1 MDAVEATATA
11 ALVAVVGPAVL
22 DALGDPEAVRVAP
35 EAEAEASALLGDA
48 LLLSALLG
56 RLHVAEETG
65 RLAYVPSDDSTA
77 FADEEDDE
85 PGALPPRVVARV
97 TTSGETRSVTMAEA
111 VEDLRVREIVTAD
124 EFYALDE
131 AARFRAFTVSRV
143 ACSDVLASVRDAL
156 ASGLDAGATPGEV
169 QAAAEAALAKAGAAP
184 LSDWHLELVVRNN
197 SAEAYSVGRAEQQ
210 AALGDDLEA
219 LAFVGFPDGRQSD
232 VCRQYNGLVAPASD
246 PVWAYAQ
253 PPNHHL
259 CRSLT
264 RAIVRGFETVTL
276 STASEIEA
284 MGMPSDHGAGEG
296 WDAAARDVTDLKAV
310 PEGVD
315 ARAVEYDI
323 DLPSEQ
329 KFIPSRPSLTG
340 TTT

>member
-1 MDAVEATATA
+1 M
-11 ALVAVVGPAVL
+11 AVVGPAVL
-22 DALGDPEAVRVAP
+22 DALDDPEAVRVAP

-65 RLAYVPSDDSTA
+65 RLAYVPGDDVA
-77 FADEEDDE
+77 EFADDEEDLP

-169 QAAAEAALAKAGAAP
+169 QAAAEAALSKAGAAP

-197 SAEAYSVGRAEQQ
+197 SAAAYSVGRAEQQ

-219 LAFVGFPDGRQSD
+219 LAFVGFPDGRQSKI
-232 VCRQYNGLVAPASD
+232 CAQYNGLVAHASD
-246 PVWAYAQ
+246 PVWGYAT

-276 STASEIEA
+276 STASKVEA
-284 MGMPSDHGAGEG
+284 MGRPSDHGAGDG
-296 WDAAARDVTDLKAV
+296 WDAAARTMADLR
-310 PEGVD
+310 E
-315 ARAVEYDI
+315 
-323 DLPSEQ
+323 LPSGVIE
-329 KFIPSRPSLTG
+329 RAAEYG
-340 TTT
+340 VR

>member
-1 MDAVEATATA
+1 M
-11 ALVAVVGPAVL
+11 G
-22 DALGDPEAVRVAP
+22 
-35 EAEAEASALLGDA
+35 
-48 LLLSALLG
+48 
-56 RLHVAEETG
+56 
-65 RLAYVPSDDSTA
+65 
-77 FADEEDDE
+77 
-85 PGALPPRVVARV
+85 VVARV
-97 TTSGETRSVTMAEA
+97 TTSGEARSVTMAEA

-169 QAAAEAALAKAGAAP
+169 QAAAEAALSKAGAAP

-197 SAEAYSVGRAEQQ
+197 SAAAYSVGRAEQQ

-246 PVWAYAQ
+246 PVWGYAT

-296 WDAAARDVTDLKAV
+296 WDAAARAVADLRDV
-310 PEGVD
+310 PSGV
-315 ARAVEYDI
+315 AERAEED
-323 DLPSEQ
+323 
-329 KFIPSRPSLTG
+329 G
-340 TTT
+340 TRLYL